1 VLLLLLPPVS
11 CSKHAVKTLRF
22 SALNA
27 AAAACADATS
37 APLMLLLLPLLLLPL
52 LLLPPFLRPLLLL
65 LLLPADCLS
74 SSTDSSCWHACT
86 STSAIFLS
94 VSSSAGSS

>member
-1 VLLLLLPPVS
+1 VLLLLPPVS
-11 CSKHAVKTLRF
+11 CSKQVVNTVRF

-37 APLMLLLLPLLLLPL
+37 ALLMLLLLLLPLLLLL
-52 LLLPPFLRPLLLL
+52 LPFLRPLLLL
-65 LLLPADCLS
+65 LLPDDCLS
-74 SSTDSSCWHACT
+74 SNTDSSCWHACT
-86 STSAIFLS
+86 STNAIFLS

>member
-1 VLLLLLPPVS
+1 VLLLLLLPPVS
-11 CSKHAVKTLRF
+11 CSKQAVKTLRF

-37 APLMLLLLPLLLLPL
+37 VLLMLLLLPLLLLP
-52 LLLPPFLRPLLLL
+52 FLRPPLL
-65 LLLPADCLS
+65 LLLPADDCLS
-74 SSTDSSCWHACT
+74 SNTDSSCWHACT
-86 STSAIFLS
+86 STNAIFLS